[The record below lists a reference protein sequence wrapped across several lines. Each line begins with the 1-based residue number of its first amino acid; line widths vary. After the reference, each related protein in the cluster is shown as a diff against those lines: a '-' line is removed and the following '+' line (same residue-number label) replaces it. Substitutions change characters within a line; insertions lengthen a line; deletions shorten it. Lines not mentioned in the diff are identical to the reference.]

1 MKMKI
6 TFASDDEKVFERDIR
21 TIEDLV
27 ELQALYQAPILFD
40 VEGYFDANLEEY
52 LPSLTIYDD
61 YME

>member
-6 TFASDDEKVFERDIR
+6 AFASDDEKVFEKDIR

-27 ELQALYQAPILFD
+27 ELQTLYQAPIIFD
-40 VEGYFDANLEEY
+40 VKGYFDVNSEEY

-61 YME
+61 YIE